1 MKRFFLL
8 GLFTV
13 SLSVTSFSRAEPEPF
28 YPHIKS
34 FPGDPAPS
42 AYTGT
47 AVPLDSGLVML
58 VLSGATVALSMMTG
72 KVKKKGNKQDV

>member
-1 MKRFFLL
+1 MKKIFLP
-8 GLFTV
+8 GLLLFAV
-13 SLSVTSFSRAEPEPF
+13 SITSFINAETEPF
-28 YPHIKS
+28 YPHVKS

-58 VLSGATVALSMMTG
+58 VLSGATVALSMLTG